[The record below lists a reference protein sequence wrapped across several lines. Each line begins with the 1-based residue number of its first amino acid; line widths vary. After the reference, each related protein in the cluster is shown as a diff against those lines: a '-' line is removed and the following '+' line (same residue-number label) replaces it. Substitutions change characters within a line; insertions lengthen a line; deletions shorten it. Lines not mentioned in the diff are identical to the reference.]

1 MDKFEKSPEWLYRGR
16 FFYMFKILIGVVI
29 AAFVVII
36 GFLIIDPDLNSVNTN
51 NSITEVSDTTTG
63 SKYTIEGEVNKAG
76 TYVLSDSI
84 TMSDLIEAAGG
95 TNNNADD
102 LAYFATAP
110 LKSGST
116 YFIAGKYDETDI
128 CSKNEIT
135 KVNINE
141 DDATTLMTINGI
153 TTSIASSIVSYRTEN
168 GIFDTVEELMEVYG
182 IGNATYHKIRN
193 YVILH
198 S

>member
-1 MDKFEKSPEWLYRGR
+1 MAKV
-16 FFYMFKILIGVVI
+16 LIGVVV

-36 GFLIIDPDLNSVNTN
+36 GFLLIDPDLNQVTDNGAV
-51 NSITEVSDTTTG
+51 TEVIDSKTG
-63 SKYTIEGEVNKAG
+63 NKYTVEGEVNKPG
-76 TYVLSDSI
+76 TYVLSDSA
-84 TMSDLIEAAGG
+84 TMADLIAAAGG
-95 TNNNADD
+95 VNSTADE
-102 LAYFATAP
+102 LAYFETAT

-116 YFIAGKYDETDI
+116 YYIAGKYDTTDI
-128 CSKNEIT
+128 CSKNEVS

-141 DDATTLMTINGI
+141 DDATTLMSVNGI

-168 GIFDTVEELMEVYG
+168 GIFNTIEQVMEVYG

-198 S
+198 A

>member
-1 MDKFEKSPEWLYRGR
+1 
-16 FFYMFKILIGVVI
+16 MFKILIGVVI

-36 GFLIIDPDLNSVNTN
+36 GFLIIDPDLNQTTTTP
-51 NSITEVSDTTTG
+51 ITEVSDSGNG

-76 TYVLSDSI
+76 TYVLGDAV
-84 TMSDLIEAAGG
+84 TMADLIEAAGG

-102 LAYFATAP
+102 LCYFESAP

-116 YFIAGKYDETDI
+116 YYIAGKYDATDI
-128 CSKNEIT
+128 CSKDEIT

-141 DDATTLMTINGI
+141 DDASTLMSVNGI

-168 GIFDTVEELMEVYG
+168 GIFDTLEELMEVYG
-182 IGNATYHKIRN
+182 IGNATYNKIRN

>member
-1 MDKFEKSPEWLYRGR
+1 MMKV
-16 FFYMFKILIGVVI
+16 LIGVVI

-36 GFLIIDPDLNSVNTN
+36 GFLIIDPDLNQVNDN
-51 NSITEVSDTTTG
+51 NAISEVIDTQQGG

-84 TMSDLIEAAGG
+84 TMADLIAAAGG
-95 TNNNADD
+95 TNSNADD
-102 LAYFATAP
+102 LAFFPNAS
-110 LKSGST
+110 LKAGSS
-116 YFIAGKYDETDI
+116 YYIPGKYDQTDV
-128 CSKNEIT
+128 CSKSEVS

-141 DDATTLMTINGI
+141 DDATTLMSVNGI

-168 GIFDTVEELMEVYG
+168 GVFNTIEQLMEVYG

-198 S
+198 T

>member
-1 MDKFEKSPEWLYRGR
+1 MI
-16 FFYMFKILIGVVI
+16 KILIGVVI

-36 GFLIIDPDLNSVNTN
+36 GFLIIDPDLQQTNTNSV
-51 NSITEVSDTTTG
+51 TEVVTSTQNG

-76 TYVLSDSI
+76 TYVLADSI
-84 TMSDLIEAAGG
+84 TMADLIEAAGG
-95 TNNNADD
+95 VNKNADE
-102 LAYFATAP
+102 LAYFGTAP
-110 LKSGST
+110 LKAGST
-116 YFIAGKYDETDI
+116 YYIAGKYDETDI
-128 CSKNEIT
+128 CSKTEIT

-141 DDATTLMTINGI
+141 DDASTLMSVNGI

>member
-1 MDKFEKSPEWLYRGR
+1 
-16 FFYMFKILIGVVI
+16 MFKILIGVVI

-36 GFLIIDPDLNSVNTN
+36 GFLIIDPDLNQSAAG
-51 NSITEVSDTTTG
+51 SITEVSDTASG

-76 TYVLSDSI
+76 TYVLGDAV
-84 TMSDLIEAAGG
+84 TMADLIEAAGG

-102 LAYFATAP
+102 LCYFATAP

-116 YFIAGKYDETDI
+116 YYIAGKYDATDI
-128 CSKNEIT
+128 CSKDEIS

-141 DDATTLMTINGI
+141 DDASTLMSVNGI

-168 GIFDTVEELMEVYG
+168 GIFDTIEELMEVYG

>member
-1 MDKFEKSPEWLYRGR
+1 MVKV
-16 FFYMFKILIGVVI
+16 LIGVVV
-29 AAFVVII
+29 AAFIVVI
-36 GFLIIDPDLNSVNTN
+36 GFLLIDPDLNQVTDNGAV
-51 NSITEVSDTTTG
+51 TEVIDTQSG

-76 TYVLSDSI
+76 TYVLSDGA
-84 TMSDLIEAAGG
+84 TMADLIAAAGG
-95 TNNNADD
+95 TNSNADE
-102 LAYFATAP
+102 LAYFENAT

-116 YFIAGKYDETDI
+116 YYIAGKYDATDI
-128 CSKNEIT
+128 CSKSEVT

-141 DDATTLMTINGI
+141 DDATTLMSVNGI

-168 GIFDTVEELMEVYG
+168 GIFNTIEQVMEVYG

-198 S
+198 A

>member
-1 MDKFEKSPEWLYRGR
+1 MSPYLYNKEA
-16 FFYMFKILIGVVI
+16 FFMAKVLIGVVV

-36 GFLIIDPDLNSVNTN
+36 GFLLIDPDLSQVTDNGAV
-51 NSITEVSDTTTG
+51 TEVIDSKTG
-63 SKYTIEGEVNKAG
+63 NKYTVEGEVNKPG
-76 TYVLSDSI
+76 TYVLSDSA
-84 TMSDLIEAAGG
+84 TMADLIAAAGG
-95 TNNNADD
+95 VNSNADE
-102 LAYFATAP
+102 LAYFETAA

-116 YFIAGKYDETDI
+116 YYIAGKYDTTDI
-128 CSKNEIT
+128 CSKNEVS

-141 DDATTLMTINGI
+141 DDATTLMSVNGI

-168 GIFDTVEELMEVYG
+168 GIFNTIEQVMEVYG

-198 S
+198 A

>member
-1 MDKFEKSPEWLYRGR
+1 MAKV
-16 FFYMFKILIGVVI
+16 LIGVVV

-36 GFLIIDPDLNSVNTN
+36 GFLLIDPDLSQVTDNGAV
-51 NSITEVSDTTTG
+51 TEVIDSKTG
-63 SKYTIEGEVNKAG
+63 NKYTVEGEVNKPG
-76 TYVLSDSI
+76 TYVLSDSA
-84 TMSDLIEAAGG
+84 TMADLIAAAGG
-95 TNNNADD
+95 VNSNADE
-102 LAYFATAP
+102 LAYFETAT

-116 YFIAGKYDETDI
+116 YYIAGKYDTTDI
-128 CSKNEIT
+128 CSKNEVS

-141 DDATTLMTINGI
+141 DDATTLMSVNGI

-168 GIFDTVEELMEVYG
+168 GIFNTIEQVMEVYG

-198 S
+198 A